1 VTEPRVQRRLAAIA
15 IADVVGYSRMMGR
28 DERGTL
34 ETLTQRRKN
43 IVEPVVAAHEGRVV
57 KLLGDGF
64 FLEFGSAVNAVEAAL
79 DLQARMAEADAG
91 LPEDR
96 HMRLRIGINLGEVI
110 VDGDD
115 LYGDGVNVAA
125 RLEAI
130 APVGG
135 VAISGSACE
144 QVRGRIHASFED
156 AGLQAL
162 KNIAEPV
169 RMYRVHGNG
178 ATTEDA
184 SAGAHSAQHAAGNGG
199 AAAAPLDTRPTIA
212 ILPFANLGGD
222 PEQGYFS
229 DGVTEDIITELSRWR
244 SLSVRSRSASFR
256 HRGDALDMRQVA
268 RELDARYLV
277 EGSVRRMG
285 QRVRITV
292 QLIDA
297 GTGSHLW
304 AEKFDRAADDLFEVQ
319 DEVVRTIVSTLVG
332 RVQATDAERAR
343 RKPPSSLAAYECVLR
358 GNALPW
364 DTPEGA
370 AEALRLFETAAALDP
385 DYGFAQAMLAAIR
398 YNNWYED
405 HSGTTR
411 LLDEAEVH
419 ARRAVA
425 LDENES
431 TCFSMLAWV
440 LLLRRQYDLALQH
453 QQRAIALNP
462 NNQWNCAD
470 MGGIQMY
477 LGDPEAALGWF
488 ARSREID
495 PFFDTPWYWRY
506 IGQSHMLQGRFGEA
520 LQALDRV
527 SVPTFRVSALSA
539 ACHAALGDTARARAC
554 VDDCLRLKPDFSVEV
569 YMQKEPFR
577 RPEDTERE
585 RALLLAAGLPA

>member
-1 VTEPRVQRRLAAIA
+1 
-15 IADVVGYSRMMGR
+15 
-28 DERGTL
+28 
-34 ETLTQRRKN
+34 
-43 IVEPVVAAHEGRVV
+43 
-57 KLLGDGF
+57 
-64 FLEFGSAVNAVEAAL
+64 
-79 DLQARMAEADAG
+79 
-91 LPEDR
+91 
-96 HMRLRIGINLGEVI
+96 
-110 VDGDD
+110 
-115 LYGDGVNVAA
+115 
-125 RLEAI
+125 
-130 APVGG
+130 
-135 VAISGSACE
+135 
-144 QVRGRIHASFED
+144 
-156 AGLQAL
+156 
-162 KNIAEPV
+162 
-169 RMYRVHGNG
+169 
-178 ATTEDA
+178 
-184 SAGAHSAQHAAGNGG
+184 
-199 AAAAPLDTRPTIA
+199 
-212 ILPFANLGGD
+212 
-222 PEQGYFS
+222 
-229 DGVTEDIITELSRWR
+229 
-244 SLSVRSRSASFR
+244 VRSRSASFR

-268 RELDARYLV
+268 RELDVRYLV

-285 QRVRITV
+285 PRVRITV

-304 AEKFDRAADDLFEVQ
+304 AEKFDRAADELFDVQ

-440 LLLRRQYDLALQH
+440 LLLRRQFDLALQH

-477 LGDPEAALGWF
+477 LGDPEGALGWF
-488 ARSREID
+488 ARAREID

-506 IGQSHMLQGRFGEA
+506 IGQSHMLQGRYREA

-527 SVPTFRVSALSA
+527 SVPTFRASALSA
-539 ACHAALGDTARARAC
+539 ACHAALGDAARAQAC
-554 VDDCLRLKPDFSVEV
+554 VQDCLRLKPDVSVEV
-569 YMQKEPFR
+569 DTQKEPFR

>member
-15 IADVVGYSRMMGR
+15 IADVAGYSRMMGR
-28 DERGTL
+28 DEYGTL
-34 ETLTQRRKN
+34 EVLTHRRKA
-43 IVEPVVAAHEGRVV
+43 IVEPVVAAHAGRVV

-79 DLQARMAEADAG
+79 ELQARMADANAG
-91 LPEDR
+91 LPDEQQ
-96 HMRLRIGINLGEVI
+96 MRLRIGINLGEVI

-144 QVRGRIHASFED
+144 QVRGRIRARFED

-169 RMYRVHGNG
+169 RMYRVFP
-178 ATTEDA
+178 AEESA
-184 SAGAHSAQHAAGNGG
+184 SQG
-199 AAAAPLDTRPTIA
+199 AAAVAVAPDAGTPAAGGGAPLDTRPTIA
-212 ILPFANLGGD
+212 ILPFTNLGGD

-229 DGVTEDIITELSRWR
+229 DGVTEDLITELSRWR

-256 HRGDALDMRQVA
+256 HRGEGLDMRQVA
-268 RELDARYLV
+268 RELDVRYLV

-285 QRVRITV
+285 ERVRITA

-297 GTGSHLW
+297 ASGSHLW
-304 AEKFDRAADDLFEVQ
+304 AEKFDRAADDLFAVQ

-343 RKPPSSLAAYECVLR
+343 RKPPASLAAYECVLR

-370 AEALRLFETAAALDP
+370 AEALRLFEAAAALDP

-398 YNNWYED
+398 YSDWYED
-405 HSGTTR
+405 MSGTTR

-453 QQRAIALNP
+453 EERAIALNP
-462 NNQWNCAD
+462 TNQWNCGD
-470 MGGIQMY
+470 MGGVQMY

-488 ARSREID
+488 ARAREID

-506 IGQSHMLQGRFGEA
+506 IGQSHMLQGRFREA

-539 ACHAALGDTARARAC
+539 ACHAALGDATRAQAC
-554 VDDCLRLKPDFSVEV
+554 VQDCLRLYPDFSVEA
-569 YMQKEPFR
+569 YMRKEPFR
-577 RPEDTERE
+577 RSEHAEAQ
-585 RALLLAAGLPA
+585 RALFLAAGLPA